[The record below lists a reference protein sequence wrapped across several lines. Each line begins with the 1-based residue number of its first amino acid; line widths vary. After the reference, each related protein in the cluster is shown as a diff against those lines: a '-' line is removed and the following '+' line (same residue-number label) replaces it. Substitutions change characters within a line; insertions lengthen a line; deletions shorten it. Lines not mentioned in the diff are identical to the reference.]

1 MNKTKEKAKKASK
14 NLRNV
19 LAQPLTIDWPRIPE
33 SEVKRCSRFLQE
45 VERKHIVSGC
55 NGVIRLLQSGQVL
68 ACFILDS
75 FNPKVFGKLIIQ
87 MARKRN
93 PSVLVLAVPSFPVDC
108 GRNSTFLAVTKLKEN
123 EQSDAVQALLSWMK
137 DVSLRNGFI
146 TQKQADGSTIRRKKN
161 KPPPAKKSAIN
172 VPMTDEEVA
181 KFYVYGPAVE
191 NKQAVKRFA
200 QDTEDFISFSDT
212 KSDVSVSRDK
222 YQQPV
227 QPRTKKLKP
236 VKSTYV
242 PLKVNRVQGN
252 PNRVEHKKTKQKKKK
267 SKK

>member
-33 SEVKRCSRFLQE
+33 SEIKRCSRFLQE

-108 GRNSTFLAVTKLKEN
+108 GRNSTFMAVTKLKEN

-146 TQKQADGSTIRRKKN
+146 TQKQADGSTIRRKKT
-161 KPPPAKKSAIN
+161 KPPPAKNSAVN

-191 NKQAVKRFA
+191 NKQAMKRFA

-227 QPRTKKLKP
+227 QPRTKKFKP